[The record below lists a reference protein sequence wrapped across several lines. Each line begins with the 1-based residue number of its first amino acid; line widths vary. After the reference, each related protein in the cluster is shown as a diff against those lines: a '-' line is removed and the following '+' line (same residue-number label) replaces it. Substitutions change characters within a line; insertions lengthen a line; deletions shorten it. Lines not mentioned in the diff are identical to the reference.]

1 METRKLRSLDVP
13 VIGMGT
19 ASSTFNVPA
28 LDDTRRRITTT
39 ALDTGA
45 TFMDSSPM
53 YGNAERVLGD
63 ALAGRRDEAIIA
75 TKVWT
80 PDDAEAEQQIDA
92 SLAFFGGRVEVFQV
106 HNLVEWP
113 TRLDQLERR
122 RAEGT
127 VDLIGATEWQHA
139 SFDEL
144 EKVMRTGRLDT
155 IQIPYNPQ
163 QREVEARILPLAT
176 DLGLGVIVMRP
187 FAAGGLAKQSPSADD
202 LTPFAAFGATT
213 WAQVL
218 LKYALSHPATTV
230 AIPATSKPERMAENA
245 AAGDGPAFGDEQRR
259 LVERLVERV
268 GA

>member
-1 METRKLRSLDVP
+1 MRSLDVP

-19 ASSTFNVPA
+19 ASNTFDTPQ
-28 LDDTRRRITTT
+28 LDDLRQEITTT
-39 ALDTGA
+39 ALDMGA

-53 YGNAERVLGD
+53 YGNAERMLGQ

-80 PDDAEAEQQIDA
+80 ADDDEAEQQIAA

-127 VDLIGATEWQHA
+127 VMLIGATEWQQT
-139 SFDEL
+139 SFGEL

-155 IQIPYNPQ
+155 IQIPYNPI
-163 QREVEARILPLAT
+163 QREVEARILPLAA
-176 DLGLGVIVMRP
+176 DLGLGVILMRP
-187 FAAGGLAKQSPSADD
+187 FAAGGLAQRSPSPAE
-202 LTPFAAFGATT
+202 LAPFAAFGAAS

-218 LKYALSHPATTV
+218 LKYGLSHPATTV
-230 AIPATSKPERMAENA
+230 SIPATSKPERMAENA
-245 AAGDGPAFGDEQRR
+245 AAGDGPPFGDDERR

>member
-1 METRKLRSLDVP
+1 
-13 VIGMGT
+13 
-19 ASSTFNVPA
+19 
-28 LDDTRRRITTT
+28 
-39 ALDTGA
+39 
-45 TFMDSSPM
+45 M

-63 ALAGRRDEAIIA
+63 ALAGRRDRAIIA

-80 PDDAEAEQQIDA
+80 PDDDEAEHQIDA
-92 SLAFFGGRVEVFQV
+92 SLAFFAGRVEVFQV

-139 SFDEL
+139 GFGEL
-144 EKVMRTGRLDT
+144 EKVMRTGRLDA
-155 IQIPYNPQ
+155 IQIPYNPI
-163 QREVEARILPLAT
+163 QREVEARIFPLAA

-187 FAAGGLAKQSPSADD
+187 FAAGGLAKRSPSAQD
-202 LTPFAAFGATT
+202 LAPFAAFGATT

-218 LKYALSHPATTV
+218 LKYALSHSATTV
-230 AIPATSKPERMAENA
+230 AIPATSRPMRMAENA
-245 AAGDGPAFGDEQRR
+245 AAGDGASFGDEQRH
-259 LVERLVERV
+259 LVERLVERA